1 MAEVMAWQTFRIID
15 RMDNCNLPRPYLAG
29 KRSKLIL
36 LTESFGDPGPFE
48 TSDGDRGRADVSLD
62 NSLEG
67 WENHV
72 RDKEE
77 TKPGHGS
84 SKPLGA
90 QKVPRRLHQ
99 VLREPARPDPETKRG
114 NKNQV
119 LLN

>member
-1 MAEVMAWQTFRIID
+1 MENR
-15 RMDNCNLPRPYLAG
+15 NLPRPYLAG
-29 KRSKLIL
+29 KRNKLIL
-36 LTESFGDPGPFE
+36 LTESFGDPGPLK
-48 TSDGDRGRADVSLD
+48 TSDGDRGRADVSLN

-90 QKVPRRLHQ
+90 QKVPCRLHQ
-99 VLREPARPDPETKRG
+99 VLREPARSDPEMKSRNE
-114 NKNQV
+114 NKYP
-119 LLN
+119 